1 MFPLMKKFIFY
12 MYFTDILNFIRKIQS
27 VWFYVEKALFW
38 NPNHSPANANL
49 RYFTRQ
55 TLIYS
60 NICYILVYI
69 RSKN

>member
-38 NPNHSPANANL
+38 KPNHSPANANL
-49 RYFTRQ
+49 
-55 TLIYS
+55 
-60 NICYILVYI
+60 
-69 RSKN
+69 